1 MRNIVY
7 LHNQVL
13 NYAWG
18 DRHALHDLYAVPN
31 PDNAPQAELWLGAY
45 HKNSSQVQK
54 GNKLRALTELIAKDP
69 ARALG
74 QSTAL
79 KYDNKLS
86 FLLKVLTVENPLP
99 VQVHPNKKQ
108 ASISYARENLL
119 EVPVDAHNRNY
130 VDETGKPKMIY
141 AQTPFALMCGFREL
155 DEIKTH
161 LAVLIP
167 RFFMEQNLA
176 QADYKSLF
184 NALVQ
189 LETPQKATLLEK
201 AVQNVAKLAD
211 QDIAH
216 QILSLSQNHPNDIGI
231 LMPALL
237 NLVRLAPG
245 EALFIPPRTLHC
257 YLQGACLELMG
268 NSDNVLR
275 CALTDEHIDLN
286 ELNIITSF
294 KNQPPVL
301 IKPDILS
308 ALETTF
314 TPPRGGFMMSTINMP
329 VAGQIYHQKRAM
341 PEILLCAKGRFI
353 VSRYNHKTGLILKP
367 GQSMFVAHGVGG
379 YSIHGQGLVYKA
391 SLA

>member
-18 DRHALHDLYAVPN
+18 DRHTLHDLYAVPN

-45 HKNSSQVQK
+45 LKNSSQVQK
-54 GNKLRALTELIAKDP
+54 GRRLRTLTELIAKNP
-69 ARALG
+69 AGAL
-74 QSTAL
+74 SENTAL

-86 FLLKVLTVENPLP
+86 FLFKVLAVEKPLP
-99 VQVHPNKKQ
+99 VQVHPNRKQ

-119 EVPVDAHNRNY
+119 EVSLDAPNRNY

-141 AQTPFALMCGFREL
+141 ALTPFELMCGFREM

-167 RFFMEQNLA
+167 CFFMEKNLA

-189 LETPQKATLLEK
+189 LEAPQKAVLLAK
-201 AVQNVAKLAD
+201 ALQSVAKLAD
-211 QDIAH
+211 QDIARW
-216 QILSLSQNHPNDIGI
+216 ILSLSQNYPNDIGI

-245 EALFIPPRTLHC
+245 EALYIPPRTLHC
-257 YLQGACLELMG
+257 YLQGAGLELMG

-275 CALTDEHIDLN
+275 CALTDKHIDLS
-286 ELNIITSF
+286 ELNIITRF
-294 KNQPPVL
+294 KNQPPVQ

-314 TPPRGGFMMSTINMP
+314 TPPRGGFMLSAINMP

-341 PEILLCAKGRFI
+341 PEILLCAKGKFI

-367 GQSMFVAHGVGG
+367 GQSMFVSHGVGG
-379 YSIHGQGLVYKA
+379 YSLHGQGLVYKA